1 MQDEFGGIGAV
12 RFGQAITRDRARR
25 GEQEMH
31 RPALMKLVLV
41 VGVLVVMTLA
51 LTGCSSGGSAQE
63 EAKAR
68 PLPLYATEKTLRP
81 GEYHSVK
88 FKPPL
93 SFEVGEGWSNTEDQ
107 LPDFI
112 QLRQQGNIGALTFA
126 NVKEVFKPGTTNV
139 EEAPKDLV
147 GWLQH
152 HPYLKTSKP
161 QPVTVG
167 GLKGEQL
174 EVLVDH
180 LPKDP
185 GYCGEPSGC
194 LDIFNQSGGDQI
206 GYFARNFNE
215 RRVIVLENVKGD
227 TVVIWYAGP
236 PDTFDKF
243 APKARK
249 VVNSVRWEGS

>member
-1 MQDEFGGIGAV
+1 MLVA
-12 RFGQAITRDRARR
+12 
-25 GEQEMH
+25 
-31 RPALMKLVLV
+31 ALVVVGLVL
-41 VGVLVVMTLA
+41 A
-51 LTGCSSGGSAQE
+51 LGACGAAGGAKE

-68 PLPLYATEKTLRP
+68 SLPLYPTEKALSP

-93 SFEVGEGWSNTEDQ
+93 SFKVGKGWSNSENQ
-107 LPDFI
+107 LSDYI
-112 QLRQQGNIGALTFA
+112 NLEQGEIGNLQFA

-139 EEAPKDLV
+139 EEAPKDLL

-167 GLKGEQL
+167 GVKGEQL

-185 GYCGEPSGC
+185 NGYCGSDC
-194 LDIFNQSGGDQI
+194 LDIFNQSSNQI
-206 GYFARNFNE
+206 GYFKEVNKRK
-215 RRVIVLENVKGD
+215 VIVLEDVKGD
-227 TVVIWYAGP
+227 TVVIWFAGAP
-236 PDTFDKF
+236 GTFDKF
-243 APKARK
+243 APEAQKL
-249 VVNSVRWEGS
+249 VDSVKWGGS

>member
-1 MQDEFGGIGAV
+1 MGMTRV
-12 RFGQAITRDRARR
+12 RKLKPRA
-25 GEQEMH
+25 
-31 RPALMKLVLV
+31 ALLV
-41 VGVLVVMTLA
+41 VGLQLATLLVLA
-51 LTGCSSGGSAQE
+51 LSACGGAGGQE

-68 PLPLYATEKTLRP
+68 PLPLYPTENALHP

-93 SFEVGEGWSNTEDQ
+93 SFEVSKGWSSAANQ
-107 LPDFI
+107 LSDYI
-112 QLRQQGNIGALTFA
+112 ELEQQGEIGQLHFA

-139 EEAPKDLV
+139 VEAPKDLV

-161 QPVTVG
+161 QQVTVG
-167 GLKGEQL
+167 GVKGEQF

-185 GYCGEPSGC
+185 NGYCGSDC
-194 LDIFNQSGGDQI
+194 LDIFNQSSNQI
-206 GYFARNFNE
+206 GYFTEVNKRK
-215 RRVIVLENVKGD
+215 VIVLGDVKGD

-243 APKARK
+243 APKAQK
-249 VVNSVRWEGS
+249 VVDSVKWGGS

>member
-1 MQDEFGGIGAV
+1 MLVA
-12 RFGQAITRDRARR
+12 
-25 GEQEMH
+25 
-31 RPALMKLVLV
+31 ALVVVGLVL
-41 VGVLVVMTLA
+41 A
-51 LTGCSSGGSAQE
+51 LGACGAGGAKE

-68 PLPLYATEKTLRP
+68 SLPLYPTAKALRP
-81 GEYHSVK
+81 GEYHTVK

-93 SFEVGEGWSNTEDQ
+93 SFKVGKGWSNSENQ
-107 LPDFI
+107 LSDYI
-112 QLRQQGNIGALTFA
+112 NLEQGDIGNLQFA

-139 EEAPKDLV
+139 VEAPKDLL

-167 GLKGEQL
+167 GVKGEQL

-185 GYCGEPSGC
+185 NGYCGSDC
-194 LDIFNQSGGDQI
+194 LDIFNLSGGDEL
-206 GYFARNFNE
+206 GYFKEVNKRK
-215 RRVIVLENVKGD
+215 VIVLEDVKGD
-227 TVVIWYAGP
+227 TVVIWFAGA

-243 APKARK
+243 APKAQK
-249 VVNSVRWEGS
+249 VIDSVKWSGS

>member
-1 MQDEFGGIGAV
+1 MIQTRTVSQVLGA
-12 RFGQAITRDRARR
+12 GMLTI
-25 GEQEMH
+25 
-31 RPALMKLVLV
+31 LI
-41 VGVLVVMTLA
+41 LA
-51 LTGCSSGGSAQE
+51 LTACGSGSAQE
-63 EAKAR
+63 EAKPR
-68 PLPLYATEKTLRP
+68 PLPLYEKALRP

-93 SFEVGEGWSNTEDQ
+93 SFEVGKGWSNNAEQ
-107 LPDFI
+107 LSDWI
-112 QLRQQGNIGALTFA
+112 QLSQQGEIGTLQFA
-126 NVKEVFKPGTTNV
+126 NVEEVFKPGTTNV
-139 EEAPKDLV
+139 EEAPQDLV

-206 GYFARNFNE
+206 GYFGKNHNA
-215 RRVIVLENVKGD
+215 RRVIVLGDVKGD

>member
-1 MQDEFGGIGAV
+1 MK
-12 RFGQAITRDRARR
+12 RR
-25 GEQEMH
+25 LLSAAPMLV
-31 RPALMKLVLV
+31 ALFVV
-41 VGVLVVMTLA
+41 VGLA
-51 LTGCSSGGSAQE
+51 LALGACGAGG
-63 EAKAR
+63 AKEQARGR
-68 PLPLYATEKTLRP
+68 PLPKEPGTLSP
-81 GEYHSVK
+81 GRYHSLK
-88 FKPPL
+88 FKPSL
-93 SFEVGEGWSNTEDQ
+93 SFKVGKGWINSGGE

-112 QLRQQGNIGALTFA
+112 ELTQLGGYISFD
-126 NVKEVFKPGTTNV
+126 NVKEVYKPGTTSV
-139 EEAPKDLV
+139 VEAPEDLV

-152 HPYLKTSKP
+152 HPFLKTSKP

-167 GLKGEQL
+167 GVEGEQL
-174 EVLVDH
+174 EVLIDH

-206 GYFARNFNE
+206 GYFGKNHNA
-215 RRVIVLENVKGD
+215 RRVIVLGDVKGD

>member
-1 MQDEFGGIGAV
+1 MGMTRV
-12 RFGQAITRDRARR
+12 RKLKPRA
-25 GEQEMH
+25 
-31 RPALMKLVLV
+31 ALLV
-41 VGVLVVMTLA
+41 VGLQLATLLVLA
-51 LTGCSSGGSAQE
+51 LSSCGGAGGQE

-68 PLPLYATEKTLRP
+68 PLPLYPTENALHP

-93 SFEVGEGWSNTEDQ
+93 SFEVSKGWSSAANQ
-107 LPDFI
+107 LSEYI
-112 QLRQQGNIGALTFA
+112 ELEQQGEIGQLHFA

-139 EEAPKDLV
+139 VEAPKDLV

-161 QPVTVG
+161 QQVTVG
-167 GLKGEQL
+167 GVKGEQF

-185 GYCGEPSGC
+185 NGYCGSDC
-194 LDIFNQSGGDQI
+194 LDIFNQSSNQI
-206 GYFARNFNE
+206 GYFTEVNKRK
-215 RRVIVLENVKGD
+215 VIVLGDVKGD

-243 APKARK
+243 APKAQK
-249 VVNSVRWEGS
+249 VVDSVKWGGS

>member
-1 MQDEFGGIGAV
+1 MIQTRTVSQVLGAV
-12 RFGQAITRDRARR
+12 MLTI
-25 GEQEMH
+25 
-31 RPALMKLVLV
+31 LI
-41 VGVLVVMTLA
+41 LA
-51 LTGCSSGGSAQE
+51 LTACGSGSAQE

-68 PLPLYATEKTLRP
+68 PLPLHENAALRP

-93 SFEVGEGWSNTEDQ
+93 SFEVGKGWSNNAEQ
-107 LPDFI
+107 LSDWI
-112 QLRQQGNIGALTFA
+112 QLSQQGEIGTLQFA
-126 NVKEVFKPGTTNV
+126 NVEEVFKPGTTNV
-139 EEAPKDLV
+139 EEAPQDLV

-206 GYFARNFNE
+206 GYFGKNHNA
-215 RRVIVLENVKGD
+215 RRVIVLGDVKGD